1 MKILVKIKKC
11 LILVIIHLSQNIMR
25 LVVGKMKNETAGV
38 AIREFVGLKP
48 RMYSFL
54 VDDSSDHRKAKGVKK
69 NVVAKISHNECKYV
83 LLNNKCLKQ
92 SMNRIQSKNH
102 RIETYEFNKTSL
114 SSFDAKMYKQW
125 A

>member
-48 RMYSFL
+48 RMCSFL

-69 NVVAKISHNECKYV
+69 NVVARISHNECKYV
-83 LLNNKCLKQ
+83 LLNSKCLK
-92 SMNRIQSKNH
+92 
-102 RIETYEFNKTSL
+102 
-114 SSFDAKMYKQW
+114 
-125 A
+125 

>member
-54 VDDSSDHRKAKGVKK
+54 V
-69 NVVAKISHNECKYV
+69 E
-83 LLNNKCLKQ
+83 KQ
-92 SMNRIQSKNH
+92 KV
-102 RIETYEFNKTSL
+102 
-114 SSFDAKMYKQW
+114 
-125 A
+125 